1 MKIFYSIDLPKNF
14 CSTTVLRRGM
24 GSSLDIPRV
33 GKREFMDFLQDEGK
47 VRLDDYIEGAVEVAE
62 EVHSDL
68 MREDGISPFLE
79 THTWPVTMDVVKH
92 YRSVNRNITSVEIA
106 TAILHDVM
114 EDDERI
120 LNLYESKS
128 YGFEASIAYRF
139 GSRIR
144 DIASELKIKP
154 LENYQGANDIE
165 RQLERFLEYCDILR
179 DAEYDVKVIKLADR
193 LNNMSF
199 IRHVPGHDKIRRYM
213 REAEDFYIA
222 YTMLPPK
229 MPDFY
234 QSLRSAYEKLRVLST
249 QKLVA
254 A

>member
-1 MKIFYSIDLPKNF
+1 
-14 CSTTVLRRGM
+14 M
-24 GSSLDIPRV
+24 GRANIPRV
-33 GKREFMDFLQDEGK
+33 SKHDFLAFLQNEAK

-62 EVHSDL
+62 DVHSGL
-68 MREDGISPFLE
+68 MREDGASPFLE
-79 THTWPVTMDVVKH
+79 THTWPVTMDVIRH

-128 YGFEASIAYRF
+128 YGFEAYLAYRF
-139 GSRIR
+139 GSRIS
-144 DIASELKIKP
+144 DIATKLKIKSI
-154 LENYQGANDIE
+154 ENYSGANDIE

-199 IRHVPGHDKIRRYM
+199 IRHVPGHDKIRRYT

-229 MPDFY
+229 MPHLY
-234 QSLRSAYEKLRVLST
+234 HSMRAAYEELRALSM
-249 QKLVA
+249 QKLVTA
-254 A
+254 

>member
-1 MKIFYSIDLPKNF
+1 
-14 CSTTVLRRGM
+14 
-24 GSSLDIPRV
+24 
-33 GKREFMDFLQDEGK
+33 MDFLQDEGK

-62 EVHSDL
+62 EVHAGL
-68 MREDGISPFLE
+68 MREDGTSPFLE
-79 THTWPVTMDVVKH
+79 THTWPVAMDVVRH

-120 LNLYESKS
+120 LNVHESKS
-128 YGFEASIAYRF
+128 YGFEAYLTYRF

-144 DIASELKIKP
+144 DIASELMIRP
-154 LENYQGANDIE
+154 LENYAGATDRE

-199 IRHVPGHDKIRRYM
+199 IRHIPGHDKVRRYM

-229 MPDFY
+229 MPRFY
-234 QSLRSAYEKLRVLST
+234 ERMRDAYEELRSLSP

>member
-1 MKIFYSIDLPKNF
+1 
-14 CSTTVLRRGM
+14 M
-24 GSSLDIPRV
+24 GRV
-33 GKREFMDFLQDEGK
+33 EVSRVSKHDFLAFLQDEAK

-62 EVHSDL
+62 EVHSGL
-68 MREDGISPFLE
+68 MREDGTSPFLE

-92 YRSVNRNITSVEIA
+92 YRSVNRNITSVEIT

-128 YGFEASIAYRF
+128 YGFEAYLAYRF
-139 GSRIR
+139 GARIR
-144 DIASELKIKP
+144 DIATELKIKP
-154 LENYQGANDIE
+154 IENYPGANDLE
-165 RQLERFLEYCDILR
+165 RQLERFLQYCDILR

-199 IRHVPGHDKIRRYM
+199 ITHVPGHDKIRRYM

-229 MPDFY
+229 MPHFY
-234 QSLRSAYEKLRVLST
+234 KRIRAAYEELRALSM
-249 QKLVA
+249 QNLVPA
-254 A
+254 

>member
-1 MKIFYSIDLPKNF
+1 MDKAN
-14 CSTTVLRRGM
+14 
-24 GSSLDIPRV
+24 IPRV
-33 GKREFMDFLQDEGK
+33 SKPDFLSFLQDEAK
-47 VRLDDYIEGAVEVAE
+47 VRLDDYTEGAVEVAE
-62 EVHSDL
+62 EVHSGL
-68 MREDGISPFLE
+68 MREDGTSPFLE
-79 THTWPVTMDVVKH
+79 THTWPVTMDVVRH

-120 LNLYESKS
+120 SNLHESKS
-128 YGFEASIAYRF
+128 YGFEAYLAYRF
-139 GSRIR
+139 GSRIS
-144 DIASELKIKP
+144 DIATKLKIKSI
-154 LENYQGANDIE
+154 ENYPGASDME

-199 IRHVPGHDKIRRYM
+199 IRHVPGHDKIQRYM

-222 YTMLPPK
+222 YTMLPDK
-229 MPDFY
+229 MPHFY
-234 QSLRSAYEKLRVLST
+234 HSMRAAYEELRALSM

>member
-1 MKIFYSIDLPKNF
+1 MD
-14 CSTTVLRRGM
+14 R
-24 GSSLDIPRV
+24 LDIPQISR
-33 GKREFMDFLQDEGK
+33 REFLDLLQDEGK

-62 EVHSDL
+62 EVHAGL
-68 MREDGISPFLE
+68 MREDDTSPFLE
-79 THTWPVTMDVVKH
+79 THTWPVTMDVVRH

-106 TAILHDVM
+106 TAILHDIM

-120 LNLYESKS
+120 LNVHESKS
-128 YGFEASIAYRF
+128 YGSEAYLTYRF

-144 DIASELKIKP
+144 DIASELKIRP
-154 LENYQGANDIE
+154 LENYAGATDRE

-193 LNNMSF
+193 LNNMLF
-199 IRHVPGHDKIRRYM
+199 IRHIPGHDKVRRYM

-229 MPDFY
+229 MPRFY
-234 QSLRSAYEKLRVLST
+234 ERMRDAYQELRSLSPR
-249 QKLVA
+249 KVVA

>member
-1 MKIFYSIDLPKNF
+1 MDK
-14 CSTTVLRRGM
+14 
-24 GSSLDIPRV
+24 LDIPQISRQ
-33 GKREFMDFLQDEGK
+33 EFLDFLQNEGK

-62 EVHSDL
+62 EVHSGL
-68 MREDGISPFLE
+68 MREDGASPFLE
-79 THTWPVTMDVVKH
+79 THTWPVTMDVVRH
-92 YRSVNRNITSVEIA
+92 YRSVNRNITSVEVA

-120 LNLYESKS
+120 LNVYESKS
-128 YGFEASIAYRF
+128 YGFEAYLTYRF
-139 GSRIR
+139 GGRIR
-144 DIASELKIKP
+144 DIATELKVRP
-154 LENYQGANDIE
+154 LENYAGTTDIE

-193 LNNMSF
+193 LNNMLF

-222 YTMLPPK
+222 YTMFPPK
-229 MPDFY
+229 MPQFY
-234 QSLRSAYEKLRVLST
+234 QRMRSVYEELRLLST

>member
-1 MKIFYSIDLPKNF
+1 
-14 CSTTVLRRGM
+14 M
-24 GSSLDIPRV
+24 GRVDIPRV
-33 GKREFMDFLQDEGK
+33 SKQDFLAFLQDEAK
-47 VRLDDYIEGAVEVAE
+47 LRLDDYIEGAVEVAE
-62 EVHSDL
+62 EVHSGL
-68 MREDGISPFLE
+68 MREDGTSPFLE
-79 THTWPVTMDVVKH
+79 THTWPVTMDVIRH

-128 YGFEASIAYRF
+128 YGFEAYLAYRF

-144 DIASELKIKP
+144 NIASELKIKA
-154 LENYQGANDIE
+154 LENYPGANDIE
-165 RQLERFLEYCDILR
+165 RQLKRFLEYCDILR

-193 LNNMSF
+193 LNNMLF
-199 IRHVPGHDKIRRYM
+199 IRQVPGHDKIRRYT

-229 MPDFY
+229 VPQY
-234 QSLRSAYEKLRVLST
+234 YKRIRSAYEELRALSR
-249 QKLVA
+249 QNLVA

>member
-1 MKIFYSIDLPKNF
+1 MDRLK
-14 CSTTVLRRGM
+14 VLQISRHQF
-24 GSSLDIPRV
+24 L
-33 GKREFMDFLQDEGK
+33 DFLQDEGK

-62 EVHSDL
+62 EVHAGL
-68 MREDGISPFLE
+68 MREDGTSPFLE
-79 THTWPVTMDVVKH
+79 THTWPVAMDVVRH

-106 TAILHDVM
+106 TAILHDIM

-120 LNLYESKS
+120 LNVHESKS
-128 YGFEASIAYRF
+128 YGSEAYLTYRF

-144 DIASELKIKP
+144 DIASELKIRP
-154 LENYQGANDIE
+154 LENYEGATDRE

-193 LNNMSF
+193 LNNMLF
-199 IRHVPGHDKIRRYM
+199 IRHVPGHDKVRRYM

-229 MPDFY
+229 MPHFY
-234 QSLRSAYEKLRVLST
+234 ERMRDAYQELRSLSP